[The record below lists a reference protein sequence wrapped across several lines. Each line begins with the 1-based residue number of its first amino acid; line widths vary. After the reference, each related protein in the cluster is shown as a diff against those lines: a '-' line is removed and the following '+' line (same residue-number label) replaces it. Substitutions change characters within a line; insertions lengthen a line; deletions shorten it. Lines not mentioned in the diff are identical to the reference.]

1 MVQFAISLLD
11 QYENRGNVHKSFNKL
26 IRELLLFKLEPIDNG
41 SYGGGGD
48 NREQFG
54 QGMTTAQIPM
64 EQNGRNMMSSRG
76 VDGPSISLRS
86 VSGQYKLITAEYPLL
101 IDSFYYSWLL
111 LGGQRTQ
118 PTQLVQ
124 TSVQYHPQT
133 TRRR

>member
-1 MVQFAISLLD
+1 M
-11 QYENRGNVHKSFNKL
+11 FN
-26 IRELLLFKLEPIDNG
+26 LEPIDNG

-86 VSGQYKLITAEYPLL
+86 VSGQYELNTAEYPLL
-101 IDSFYYSWLL
+101 IDSLFIFVVTF
-111 LGGQRTQ
+111 RR
-118 PTQLVQ
+118 PKN
-124 TSVQYHPQT
+124 T
-133 TRRR
+133 TNTIGTNKCTIPSTNHTATVSEGEIF